1 MTVSEFVHHTL
12 PRIGVYAGAVVLA
25 FLCGFPLLWMFITSI
40 KPDREILSLIP
51 TFWLSDPTFGAYAR
65 LFTQTK
71 FVTYFTNSIFVAT
84 ATTLLTIVVGT
95 LAAYA
100 ITRFRFRGRE
110 FVATMMLFTYMFAP
124 IMIVIPFYILMR
136 KAGLANSHL
145 GLILAYT
152 TFCLPFCM
160 WMLRSFF
167 QSIPL
172 ELEEAAMI
180 DGATRPQAV
189 VRVIVPLALPGV
201 IAVSIFTFIV
211 AWNDYL
217 FVRVLIGRDEL
228 KTLPVGIQDLY
239 ESTITDW
246 GMVMA
251 AGVMIT
257 IPALIFFVTVQR
269 YLIAGW
275 GAGGVKG

>member
-1 MTVSEFVHHTL
+1 VSPALRRGLGRAGTYL
-12 PRIGVYAGAVVLA
+12 GAGALA
-25 FLCGFPLLWMFITSI
+25 FACGFPLFWMAMTSI
-40 KPDREILSLIP
+40 KPDREIVTATPS
-51 TFWLSDPTFGAYAR
+51 FWTAAPHLDAYRR
-65 LFTQTK
+65 LFEQTR
-71 FVTYFTNSIFVAT
+71 FETYFLNSITVAG
-84 ATTLLTIVVGT
+84 ASTLLTIAVAV
-95 LAAYA
+95 LAAYG

-110 FVATMMLFTYMFAP
+110 SIATVMLFTYMFAP
-124 IMIVIPFYILMR
+124 IMIVIPFYIMMR
-136 KAGLANSHL
+136 RLGLTNSHL
-145 GLILAYT
+145 GLVLSYAS
-152 TFCLPFCM
+152 FSLPFSM
-160 WMLRSFF
+160 WLLRSFF

-189 VRVIVPLALPGV
+189 ARVIVPMALPGV

-217 FVRVLIGRDEL
+217 FARVLIGKDDL

-251 AGVMIT
+251 AGVLIT
-257 IPALIFFVTVQR
+257 IPALAFFAAVQR
-269 YLIAGW
+269 YLVSGW
-275 GAGGVKG
+275 GAGAVKG